1 MLRKRTDIDR
11 ARQRIDMVFHSFNLY
26 PHMKALGNVTLALR
40 RVVGA
45 SKAAADAG
53 GQTVR
58 QA

>member
-1 MLRKRTDIDR
+1 
-11 ARQRIDMVFHSFNLY
+11 MVFHSFNLY

-45 SKAAADAG
+45 SKAAADAA